1 MTNIF
6 GHRGAAGTYP
16 ENTMVSFEAAYQAGA
31 DGIELDVQM
40 TKDGTLVVI
49 HDEKVDRT
57 TNGNGFVKDFTYR
70 ELQHLDASY
79 KFKKL
84 RKRVEIPTLED
95 VLVWGKDKNEF
106 LINIEL
112 KNGIFDYPGIEEST
126 IKAIEQHGLKKNV
139 IISSF
144 NHDSLV
150 KCKNIAPEIVTAALY
165 MKGLYEPWNYA
176 KTMRAEGIH
185 PQFRAAQKEMI
196 AAAQAEGIDVRPFTV
211 NKEDLMKKLI
221 SWNCSGFFTDYP
233 EKAVEIK
240 KAIKSKKTNS
250 SFTSTKYKG

>member
-16 ENTMVSFEAAYQAGA
+16 ENTMVSFEAAYKAGA

-49 HDEKVDRT
+49 HDEKVNRT
-57 TNGNGFVKDFTYR
+57 TNGTGFVKDFTYN

-84 RKRVEIPTLED
+84 WKKIRIPTLEE
-95 VLVWGKDKNEF
+95 VLAWGENKKGF

-112 KNGIFDYPGIEEST
+112 KNGIIDYPEIEKST
-126 IKAIEQHGLKKNV
+126 IKAIEQHGLKENV

-144 NHDSLV
+144 NHNSLV

-165 MKGLYEPWNYA
+165 MEGLYKPWNYA
-176 KTMRAEGIH
+176 KEIRAEGIH
-185 PQFRAAQKEMI
+185 PQFRATPKEVI
-196 AAAQAEGIDVRPFTV
+196 DSAQAEGIAVRPFTV
-211 NKEDLMKKLI
+211 NKEDLMGKLI

-233 EKAVEIK
+233 EKAVEIRK
-240 KAIKSKKTNS
+240 KKMNRD
-250 SFTSTKYKG
+250 